1 MIGLEKYL
9 NDALNKY
16 VLETEPGDE
25 PLVEENLSLFN
36 CKWAPVLD

>member
-9 NDALNKY
+9 NDALKY

-36 CKWAPVLD
+36 CKRAPVLD